1 MFKTTFLLMFFAV
14 TLIAADPL
22 PFTGTWHSRS
32 MAASGLVYRTEV
44 RNGIYTCS
52 PCADPVDKMPVDG
65 ADHKAS
71 NSPDTFSLRTVGSKG
86 IEVDRKSN
94 GKMISRTIRMVSDDG
109 RRLEILTLQDLPNG
123 DAAWFLDKRERV
135 GEPVSGAHPISGS
148 WKNVSLDGSPN
159 TLPTF
164 SYEQT
169 TAGMKMSDLS
179 SGSVTVVYDARFD
192 GKDYPTTGDTDGATV
207 MLRRIN
213 DRTIEEVWKQKGVEI
228 TRARMVISADG
239 KTLTQTNFHGTAQ
252 MGAPQVSDRQSASPG
267 R

>member
-1 MFKTTFLLMFFAV
+1 MFKTIFLLMSLSV

-32 MAASGLVYRTEV
+32 MAASGQVYKTEV

-65 ADHKAS
+65 ADHKVP
-71 NSPDTFSLRTVGSKG
+71 NSPDTFSIRTVGSKG
-86 IEVDRKSN
+86 IEVARKSN
-94 GKMISRTIRMVSDDG
+94 GKIISRTIRMVSDDG
-109 RRLEILTLQDLPNG
+109 RRLDILTLQDLPGG

-135 GEPVSGAHPISGS
+135 GEPESGAHPISGS
-148 WKNVSLDGSPN
+148 WKNVSLEGSPN

-179 SGSVTVVYDARFD
+179 SGSISVVYDARFD
-192 GKDYPTTGDTDGATV
+192 GKDYPMSGGPDGATV
-207 MLRRIN
+207 TLRRIN
-213 DRTIEEVWKQKGVEI
+213 DRTIEEIWKQKGVEI

-239 KTLTQTNFHGTAQ
+239 KTLTQTNFHGTEQ
-252 MGAPQVSDRQSASPG
+252 TGAPQVSDRQPVSGG